1 MLEQIILGSLTIRE
15 MSGYE
20 IKKLMSYSTAFFSNV
35 SFGSI
40 YPTLKRFED
49 SGLVISKEVIEN
61 GRFKKVYEITEEGR
75 RNFHDWLEEP
85 LKPFIFKYEMLVRI
99 FFAGNMPKDKFT
111 GLIKQHIEQIREIDS
126 TLEQIDQGP
135 GQTGDKYQQLTLR
148 FGRDFY
154 AFIIQWYEQL
164 LDEIRGSIRI
174 EQIAENSQA
183 YDRSEDQGVRK
194 ARD

>member
-1 MLEQIILGSLTIRE
+1 MLDQIILGSLTIRE

-49 SGLVISKEVIEN
+49 SGLVISKEVVEN

-75 RNFHDWLEEP
+75 RNFKDWLEEP
-85 LKPFIFKYEMLVRI
+85 LKPFVFKYEMLVRI
-99 FFAGNMPKDKFT
+99 FFARNLPKDKLVQ
-111 GLIKQHIEQIREIDS
+111 LIHQHLEQIGEIAT
-126 TLEQIDQGP
+126 TLEQIGQGP
-135 GQTGDKYQQLTLR
+135 GQTGDQYQQLTLR

-154 AFIIQWYEQL
+154 AFIIQWYQQL
-164 LDEIRGSIRI
+164 LDEIHGNI
-174 EQIAENSQA
+174 EIVQVDTN
-183 YDRSEDQGVRK
+183 
-194 ARD
+194 

>member
-1 MLEQIILGSLTIRE
+1 